1 MTRAHLLNNSTGV
14 NVAQR
19 ARALGICMH
28 VLGATKRCSGG
39 AAILLAEIAMKVRVK
54 AILPETRAVDL
65 KRASPYV
72 YKHSTYV
79 HKVDS
84 AI

>member
-1 MTRAHLLNNSTGV
+1 M
-14 NVAQR
+14 
-19 ARALGICMH
+19 
-28 VLGATKRCSGG
+28 
-39 AAILLAEIAMKVRVK
+39 LAEIAMKVRVK

-72 YKHSTYV
+72 YKYSTYV